1 MKRHNDVNVA
11 GLIKQLFTMT
21 IKMLSWCKSNLQS
34 HPSIAGAL
42 KLCFGLYAVVQ
53 AIKAA
58 KEITPVVASR
68 IKEIKEYNEEI
79 YRKYGEE
86 YKPLGNML
94 NAQKAIIKGLLAT
107 IAAGGIHLLSKE
119 AAAQA
124 AVVVSAASLSL
135 AKSRLATA
143 GKDYYSAVKFL
154 RKSIRRAHKGIKK
167 SVEAKAAQSV
177 KVAEKKIDEAEKVN
191 KEAAKATEEV
201 KKVIKKENDPKIIEK
216 AVASA
221 KEAQDNAVKKTEEA
235 VAAVVNVVESTN
247 EAAEIVEK
255 EEKALDKQ
263 EAEAAKKK
271 AEEAKKTAQEAKNKA
286 EEAKKSSTSK
296 TATTKSSAGNKTETK
311 KSSASSKTGVQKS
324 STSSKG
330 TQAATKNEK
339 PPVDLNA
346 TTELGVKI
354 YYPSG
359 RKKPKAVIEKEEK
372 ALREELE
379 DVQKVNEKQA
389 KREKQRVQQ
398 AQENQ
403 NEQPVNQQKKVIFDD
418 EEVKYIYDKV
428 KGEMEEVAKKASLD
442 KSALDWVAKNF
453 TNSDPLVK
461 RSISIISSVISGRY
475 LAERVCTRDKA
486 TVSNKQTI
494 VEKSR
499 RQSNAME
506 ADGNYLFS
514 LYRQIEYKEKT
525 LNENNKDIAKKAEAS
540 ILSISQCIGS
550 LGRTLHELGRHVNAE
565 VPMRQPRY
573 EYTSV

>member
-1 MKRHNDVNVA
+1 MKRHIDVNVA
-11 GLIKQLFTMT
+11 GLIKQVFTLT
-21 IKMLSWCKSNLQS
+21 IKMLSWCKSNLKS
-34 HPSIAGAL
+34 HPSVAGAL
-42 KLCFGLYAVVQ
+42 KLCLGLYAVVQ

-143 GKDYYSAVKFL
+143 GKDYYTAMKFL
-154 RKSIRRAHKGIKK
+154 RKSIRKAHKGIKK

-177 KVAEKKIDEAEKVN
+177 KVAEKKIDEAEKIN

-201 KKVIKKENDPKIIEK
+201 KKVIKKETDPNVIEK

-235 VAAVVNVVESTN
+235 VAAVASVVESTN
-247 EAAEIVEK
+247 EAAQIVEK

-263 EAEAAKKK
+263 ESEAAKKK
-271 AEEAKKTAQEAKNKA
+271 AEEVKKTAQEAKNKA
-286 EEAKKSSTSK
+286 EEAKKSLTS
-296 TATTKSSAGNKTETK
+296 NKTETK
-311 KSSASSKTGVQKS
+311 KS

-330 TQAATKNEK
+330 TQAATKKEK

-359 RKKPKAVIEKEEK
+359 RKKPKAVIEREEK
-372 ALREELE
+372 QLREELE

-389 KREKQRVQQ
+389 KREKQREQQ

-403 NEQPVNQQKKVIFDD
+403 NEQLEPQKKEIKFDD
-418 EEVKYIYDKV
+418 DEVKYIYDTV
-428 KGEMEEVAKKASLD
+428 KNKMEEIAKRASLD
-442 KSALDWVAKNF
+442 KNALDWTAKNF
-453 TNSDPLVK
+453 ANSDPLIK
-461 RSISIISSVISGRY
+461 RSASIISSVINGKY

-506 ADGNYLFS
+506 ADGNHLFS
-514 LYRQIEYKEKT
+514 LYKQIQVAERT
-525 LNENNKDIAKKAEAS
+525 LNENNKNIAKKAEES
-540 ILSISQCIGS
+540 ILSISQCISS
-550 LGRTLHELGRHVNAE
+550 LGRTLSTLGRYVSAE
-565 VPMRQPRY
+565 VPLR
-573 EYTSV
+573 

>member
-21 IKMLSWCKSNLQS
+21 IKMLSWCKSNLKS
-34 HPSIAGAL
+34 HPSVAGAF
-42 KLCFGLYAVVQ
+42 KLCLGLYAVVQ

-58 KEITPVVASR
+58 KEITPVVASS

-143 GKDYYSAVKFL
+143 GKDYYTAMKFL

-167 SVEAKAAQSV
+167 SIEAKAAQSV
-177 KVAEKKIDEAEKVN
+177 KVAEKKIDEAEKIN

-201 KKVIKKENDPKIIEK
+201 KKVIKKETDPKVIEK

-235 VAAVVNVVESTN
+235 VAAVASVVESTN
-247 EAAEIVEK
+247 EAAQIVEK

-263 EAEAAKKK
+263 ESEAAKKK
-271 AEEAKKTAQEAKNKA
+271 AEEVKKTAQEAKDKA
-286 EEAKKSSTSK
+286 EEAKKSLTS
-296 TATTKSSAGNKTETK
+296 NKTETK
-311 KSSASSKTGVQKS
+311 KS

-330 TQAATKNEK
+330 TQAATKKEK

-359 RKKPKAVIEKEEK
+359 RKKPKSVIEREEK

-514 LYRQIEYKEKT
+514 LYRQIEQKEKT
-525 LNENNKDIAKKAEAS
+525 LSESNKIIATKAKES
-540 ILSISQCIGS
+540 IRSIQLCISS
-550 LGRTLHELGRHVNAE
+550 LGRTLWTLGRQVGAE
-565 VPMRQPRY
+565 APMR
-573 EYTSV
+573 

>member
-1 MKRHNDVNVA
+1 MKRHIDVNVA
-11 GLIKQLFTMT
+11 GLIKQVFTLT
-21 IKMLSWCKSNLQS
+21 IKMLSWCKSNLKS
-34 HPSIAGAL
+34 HPSVAGAL
-42 KLCFGLYAVVQ
+42 KLCLGLYAVAQ

-143 GKDYYSAVKFL
+143 GKDYYTAMKFL
-154 RKSIRRAHKGIKK
+154 RKSIRRAHNGIKK
-167 SVEAKAAQSV
+167 SVEAKAAQSI
-177 KVAEKKIDEAEKVN
+177 KVAEKKIDEAEKIN

-201 KKVIKKENDPKIIEK
+201 KKVIKKETDPKVIEK

-235 VAAVVNVVESTN
+235 VAAVASVVESTN
-247 EAAEIVEK
+247 EAAQIVEK
-255 EEKALDKQ
+255 EEKDLDKQ
-263 EAEAAKKK
+263 ESESAKKK
-271 AEEAKKTAQEAKNKA
+271 AEEVKKTAQEAKDKA
-286 EEAKKSSTSK
+286 EEAKKSLT
-296 TATTKSSAGNKTETK
+296 
-311 KSSASSKTGVQKS
+311 SSKTGIQKS
-324 STSSKG
+324 SKGSKG
-330 TQAATKNEK
+330 TQAATKKEK
-339 PPVDLNA
+339 PPVDLDA

-359 RKKPKAVIEKEEK
+359 RKKPKAVIEREEK
-372 ALREELE
+372 QLREELE
-379 DVQKVNEKQA
+379 EVQKVNEKQA
-389 KREKQRVQQ
+389 KREKQREQQ

-403 NEQPVNQQKKVIFDD
+403 NEQPEPQKKEIKFDD
-418 EEVKYIYDKV
+418 DEVKYIYDTV
-428 KGEMEEVAKKASLD
+428 KNRMEEIAKRASMD
-442 KSALDWVAKNF
+442 KNALDWASKNF
-453 TNSDPLVK
+453 ANSDPLIK
-461 RSISIISSVISGRY
+461 RSASIISSVINGKY

-514 LYRQIEYKEKT
+514 LYRQIQVAEKT
-525 LNENNKDIAKKAEAS
+525 LNENNKNIAKKAEES
-540 ILSISQCIGS
+540 ILSISQCISS
-550 LGRTLHELGRHVNAE
+550 LGKALWELGRHVSAE
-565 VPMRQPRY
+565 VPLRR
-573 EYTSV
+573 

>member
-1 MKRHNDVNVA
+1 MKRHIDVNVA
-11 GLIKQLFTMT
+11 GLIKQVFALTV
-21 IKMLSWCKSNLQS
+21 KMLSWCKSNLKS
-34 HPSIAGAL
+34 HPSVAGAL
-42 KLCFGLYAVVQ
+42 KLCLGLYAVVQ
-53 AIKAA
+53 VIKAA

-143 GKDYYSAVKFL
+143 GKDYYTAMKFL
-154 RKSIRRAHKGIKK
+154 RKSIRKAHKGIKK

-177 KVAEKKIDEAEKVN
+177 KVAEKKIDEAEKIN

-201 KKVIKKENDPKIIEK
+201 KKVIKKETDPNVIEK

-221 KEAQDNAVKKTEEA
+221 KEAQDKAVKKTEEA
-235 VAAVVNVVESTN
+235 VAAVASVVESTN
-247 EAAEIVEK
+247 EASQIVEK

-263 EAEAAKKK
+263 ESEAVKKK
-271 AEEAKKTAQEAKNKA
+271 AEEVKKTAQEAKNKA
-286 EEAKKSSTSK
+286 EEAKKSLTS
-296 TATTKSSAGNKTETK
+296 NKTETK
-311 KSSASSKTGVQKS
+311 KS

-330 TQAATKNEK
+330 TQSAIKKEK
-339 PPVDLNA
+339 LPVDLNA

-359 RKKPKAVIEKEEK
+359 RKKPKSVIEREEK
-372 ALREELE
+372 QIREELE

-389 KREKQRVQQ
+389 KREEQQEQQ
-398 AQENQ
+398 AKENQ
-403 NEQPVNQQKKVIFDD
+403 NKQLEPQKKEIKFDD
-418 EEVKYIYDKV
+418 DEVKYIYDTV
-428 KGEMEEVAKKASLD
+428 KNRMEEIAKRASLD
-442 KSALDWVAKNF
+442 KNALDWVAKNF
-453 TNSDPLVK
+453 ANSDPLIK
-461 RSISIISSVISGRY
+461 RSASIISSVINGRY

-506 ADGNYLFS
+506 SDGNYLFS
-514 LYRQIEYKEKT
+514 LYRQIQMAERT
-525 LNENNKDIAKKAEAS
+525 LNENNKNIAKKAEES
-540 ILSISQCIGS
+540 ILSISQCISS
-550 LGRTLHELGRHVNAE
+550 LGGTLHELARYVSAE
-565 VPMRQPRY
+565 VPLR
-573 EYTSV
+573 

>member
-1 MKRHNDVNVA
+1 MKRHIDVNVA
-11 GLIKQLFTMT
+11 GLIKQVFTLT
-21 IKMLSWCKSNLQS
+21 IKMLSWCKSNLKS
-34 HPSIAGAL
+34 HPSVAGAL
-42 KLCFGLYAVVQ
+42 KLCLGLYAVAQ

-143 GKDYYSAVKFL
+143 GKDYYTAMKFL
-154 RKSIRRAHKGIKK
+154 RKSIRKAHNGIKK
-167 SVEAKAAQSV
+167 SV
-177 KVAEKKIDEAEKVN
+177 KVAEKKIDEAEKIN

-201 KKVIKKENDPKIIEK
+201 KKVIKKETDPKVIEK

-235 VAAVVNVVESTN
+235 VAAVASVVESTN
-247 EAAEIVEK
+247 EAAQIVEK
-255 EEKALDKQ
+255 EEKDLDKQ
-263 EAEAAKKK
+263 ESESAKKK
-271 AEEAKKTAQEAKNKA
+271 AEEVKKTAQEAKDKA
-286 EEAKKSSTSK
+286 EEAKKSLT
-296 TATTKSSAGNKTETK
+296 
-311 KSSASSKTGVQKS
+311 SSKTGIQKS
-324 STSSKG
+324 SKGSKG
-330 TQAATKNEK
+330 TQAATKKEK
-339 PPVDLNA
+339 PPVDLDA

-359 RKKPKAVIEKEEK
+359 RKKPKSVIEREEK
-372 ALREELE
+372 QLREELE
-379 DVQKVNEKQA
+379 EVQKVNEKQA
-389 KREKQRVQQ
+389 KREKQREQQ

-403 NEQPVNQQKKVIFDD
+403 NEQPEPQKKEIKFDD
-418 EEVKYIYDKV
+418 DEVKYIYDTV
-428 KGEMEEVAKKASLD
+428 KNRMEEIAKRASMD
-442 KSALDWVAKNF
+442 KDALDWAAKNF
-453 TNSDPLVK
+453 ANSDPLIK
-461 RSISIISSVISGRY
+461 RSASIISSVINGKY

-499 RQSNAME
+499 RQSNAMKS
-506 ADGNYLFS
+506 DGNYLFS
-514 LYRQIEYKEKT
+514 LYRQIQMAEKT
-525 LNENNKDIAKKAEAS
+525 LNENNKNIAKKAEES
-540 ILSISQCIGS
+540 ILSISQCISS
-550 LGRTLHELGRHVNAE
+550 LGTALWELGRHVGAE
-565 VPMRQPRY
+565 VPLRR
-573 EYTSV
+573 

>member
-1 MKRHNDVNVA
+1 MKRHIDVNVA
-11 GLIKQLFTMT
+11 GLIKQVFTLT
-21 IKMLSWCKSNLQS
+21 IKMLSWCKSNLKS
-34 HPSIAGAL
+34 HPSVAGAL
-42 KLCFGLYAVVQ
+42 KLCLGLYAVAQ

-143 GKDYYSAVKFL
+143 GKDYYTAMKFL
-154 RKSIRRAHKGIKK
+154 RKSIRRAHNGIKK

-177 KVAEKKIDEAEKVN
+177 KVAEKKIDEAEKIN

-201 KKVIKKENDPKIIEK
+201 KKVIKKETDPKVIEK

-235 VAAVVNVVESTN
+235 VAAVASVVESTN
-247 EAAEIVEK
+247 EAAQIVEK
-255 EEKALDKQ
+255 EEKDLDKQ
-263 EAEAAKKK
+263 ESESAKKK
-271 AEEAKKTAQEAKNKA
+271 AEEVKKTAQEAKDKA
-286 EEAKKSSTSK
+286 EEAKKSLTS
-296 TATTKSSAGNKTETK
+296 NKTETK
-311 KSSASSKTGVQKS
+311 KSSKSSKV
-324 STSSKG
+324 
-330 TQAATKNEK
+330 TQAATKKEK
-339 PPVDLNA
+339 PPVDLDA

-359 RKKPKAVIEKEEK
+359 RKKPKAVIEREEK
-372 ALREELE
+372 QLREELE
-379 DVQKVNEKQA
+379 EVQKVNEKQE
-389 KREKQRVQQ
+389 KREKQRAQQ

-403 NEQPVNQQKKVIFDD
+403 NEQPEPQKKEIKFDD
-418 EEVKYIYDKV
+418 DEVKYIYDTV
-428 KGEMEEVAKKASLD
+428 KNRMEEIAKRASLD
-442 KSALDWVAKNF
+442 KDALDWTAKNF
-453 TNSDPLVK
+453 ANSDPLIK
-461 RSISIISSVISGRY
+461 RSASIISSVINGKY

-506 ADGNYLFS
+506 SDGNYLFS
-514 LYRQIEYKEKT
+514 LYRQIQVAEKT
-525 LNENNKDIAKKAEAS
+525 LNENNKNIAKKAEES
-540 ILSISQCIGS
+540 ILSISQCISS
-550 LGRTLHELGRHVNAE
+550 LGKALWELGRHVSAE
-565 VPMRQPRY
+565 APLRLR
-573 EYTSV
+573 

>member
-1 MKRHNDVNVA
+1 MKRHIDVNVA
-11 GLIKQLFTMT
+11 GLIKQVFTLT
-21 IKMLSWCKSNLQS
+21 IKMLSWCKSNLKS
-34 HPSIAGAL
+34 HPSVAGAL
-42 KLCFGLYAVVQ
+42 KLCLGLYAVAQ

-143 GKDYYSAVKFL
+143 GKDYYTAMKFL
-154 RKSIRRAHKGIKK
+154 RKSIRKAHNGIKK

-177 KVAEKKIDEAEKVN
+177 KVAEKKIDEAEKIN

-201 KKVIKKENDPKIIEK
+201 KKVIKKETDPKVIEK

-235 VAAVVNVVESTN
+235 VAAVASVVESTN
-247 EAAEIVEK
+247 EAAQIVEK
-255 EEKALDKQ
+255 EEKDLDKQ
-263 EAEAAKKK
+263 ESESAKKK
-271 AEEAKKTAQEAKNKA
+271 AEEVKKTAQEAKDKA
-286 EEAKKSSTSK
+286 EEAKKSLTN
-296 TATTKSSAGNKTETK
+296 NKTEK
-311 KSSASSKTGVQKS
+311 KKS

-330 TQAATKNEK
+330 TQAATKKEK
-339 PPVDLNA
+339 PPVDLDA

-359 RKKPKAVIEKEEK
+359 RKKPKSVIEREEK
-372 ALREELE
+372 QLREELE

-389 KREKQRVQQ
+389 KREKQRAQQ

-403 NEQPVNQQKKVIFDD
+403 NEQLEPQKKEIMFDD
-418 EEVKYIYDKV
+418 DEVKYIYDTV
-428 KGEMEEVAKKASLD
+428 KNRMEEIAKRASMD
-442 KSALDWVAKNF
+442 KDALDWAAKNF
-453 TNSDPLVK
+453 ANSDPLIK
-461 RSISIISSVISGRY
+461 RSASIISSVINGKY

-506 ADGNYLFS
+506 SDGNYLFS
-514 LYRQIEYKEKT
+514 LYRQIQVTEKT
-525 LNENNKDIAKKAEAS
+525 LNENNKNIAKKAEES
-540 ILSISQCIGS
+540 ILSISQCISS
-550 LGRTLHELGRHVNAE
+550 LGTALWELGRRVGAE
-565 VPMRQPRY
+565 VPLRQ
-573 EYTSV
+573 

>member
-1 MKRHNDVNVA
+1 MKRHIDVNVA
-11 GLIKQLFTMT
+11 GLIKQVFTLT
-21 IKMLSWCKSNLQS
+21 IKMLSWCKSNLKS
-34 HPSIAGAL
+34 HPSVAGAL
-42 KLCFGLYAVVQ
+42 KLCLGLYAVVQ

-143 GKDYYSAVKFL
+143 GKDYYTAMKFL
-154 RKSIRRAHKGIKK
+154 RKSIRKAHKGIKK

-177 KVAEKKIDEAEKVN
+177 KVAEKKIDEAEKIN

-201 KKVIKKENDPKIIEK
+201 KKVIKKETDPKVIEK

-235 VAAVVNVVESTN
+235 VAAVASVVESTN
-247 EAAEIVEK
+247 EAAQIVEK

-263 EAEAAKKK
+263 ESEAAKKK
-271 AEEAKKTAQEAKNKA
+271 AEKVKKTAQEAKNKA
-286 EEAKKSSTSK
+286 EEAKKSLTS
-296 TATTKSSAGNKTETK
+296 NKTETK
-311 KSSASSKTGVQKS
+311 KSSASSKE
-324 STSSKG
+324 
-330 TQAATKNEK
+330 TQAATKKEK
-339 PPVDLNA
+339 PPVDLDA

-359 RKKPKAVIEKEEK
+359 RKKPKSVIEREEK
-372 ALREELE
+372 QLREELE
-379 DVQKVNEKQA
+379 DVQKVNEKQE
-389 KREKQRVQQ
+389 KREKQREQQ

-403 NEQPVNQQKKVIFDD
+403 NEQLEPQKKEIKFDD
-418 EEVKYIYDKV
+418 DEVKYIYDTV
-428 KGEMEEVAKKASLD
+428 KNKMEEIAKRASLD
-442 KSALDWVAKNF
+442 KNALDWAAKNF
-453 TNSDPLVK
+453 ANSDPLIK
-461 RSISIISSVISGRY
+461 RSVSIISSVINGRY

-514 LYRQIEYKEKT
+514 LYRQIQVAERT
-525 LNENNKDIAKKAEAS
+525 LNENNKNIAKKAEES
-540 ILSISQCIGS
+540 ILSISQCISS
-550 LGRTLHELGRHVNAE
+550 LGKTLWELGRRVSAE
-565 VPMRQPRY
+565 APLR
-573 EYTSV
+573 

>member
-1 MKRHNDVNVA
+1 MKRHIDVNVA
-11 GLIKQLFTMT
+11 GLIKQVFALTV
-21 IKMLSWCKSNLQS
+21 KMLSWCKSNLKS
-34 HPSIAGAL
+34 HPSVAGAL
-42 KLCFGLYAVVQ
+42 KLCLGLYAVVQ
-53 AIKAA
+53 VIKAA

-143 GKDYYSAVKFL
+143 GKDYYTAMKFL
-154 RKSIRRAHKGIKK
+154 RKSIRKAHKGIKK

-177 KVAEKKIDEAEKVN
+177 KVAEKKIDEAEKIN

-201 KKVIKKENDPKIIEK
+201 KKVIKKETDPNVIEK

-221 KEAQDNAVKKTEEA
+221 KEAQDKAVKKTEEA
-235 VAAVVNVVESTN
+235 VAAVASVVESTN
-247 EAAEIVEK
+247 EAAQIVEK

-263 EAEAAKKK
+263 ESEAVKKK
-271 AEEAKKTAQEAKNKA
+271 AEEVKKTAQEAKNKAEEVKKTAQEAKNKA
-286 EEAKKSSTSK
+286 EEAKKSLTS
-296 TATTKSSAGNKTETK
+296 NKTETK
-311 KSSASSKTGVQKS
+311 KS

-330 TQAATKNEK
+330 TQSATKKEK
-339 PPVDLNA
+339 LPVDLNA

-359 RKKPKAVIEKEEK
+359 RKKPKSVIEREEK
-372 ALREELE
+372 QIREELE

-389 KREKQRVQQ
+389 KREEQQEQQ
-398 AQENQ
+398 AQKNQ
-403 NEQPVNQQKKVIFDD
+403 NEQLEPQKKEIKFDD
-418 EEVKYIYDKV
+418 DEVKYIYDTV
-428 KGEMEEVAKKASLD
+428 KNRMEETAKRASLD
-442 KSALDWVAKNF
+442 KNALDWVAKNF
-453 TNSDPLVK
+453 SNSDPLIK
-461 RSISIISSVISGRY
+461 RSTSIISSVINGRY

-506 ADGNYLFS
+506 SDGNYLFS
-514 LYRQIEYKEKT
+514 LYREIQMAERT
-525 LNENNKDIAKKAEAS
+525 LNENNKNIAKKAEES
-540 ILSISQCIGS
+540 ILSISQCISS
-550 LGRTLHELGRHVNAE
+550 LGGTLNELARYVSAE
-565 VPMRQPRY
+565 VPLR
-573 EYTSV
+573 

>member
-1 MKRHNDVNVA
+1 MKRHIDVNIA
-11 GLIKQLFTMT
+11 GLIKQVFTLT
-21 IKMLSWCKSNLQS
+21 IKMLSWCKSNLKS
-34 HPSIAGAL
+34 HPSVAGAL
-42 KLCFGLYAVVQ
+42 KLCLGLYAVVQ

-79 YRKYGEE
+79 YQKYGEE

-143 GKDYYSAVKFL
+143 GKDYYTAMKFL
-154 RKSIRRAHKGIKK
+154 RKSIRKAHKGIKK

-177 KVAEKKIDEAEKVN
+177 KVAEKKIDEAEKIN

-201 KKVIKKENDPKIIEK
+201 KKVIKKETDPKVIEK

-235 VAAVVNVVESTN
+235 VAAVASVVESTN
-247 EAAEIVEK
+247 EAAQIVEK

-263 EAEAAKKK
+263 ESEAAKKK
-271 AEEAKKTAQEAKNKA
+271 AEEAKNTTQEAKDKA
-286 EEAKKSSTSK
+286 EEAKKSLTS
-296 TATTKSSAGNKTETK
+296 NKTKTK
-311 KSSASSKTGVQKS
+311 KS

-330 TQAATKNEK
+330 TQAATKKEK
-339 PPVDLNA
+339 PPVDLDA

-359 RKKPKAVIEKEEK
+359 RKKPKSVIEREEK
-372 ALREELE
+372 QLREELE
-379 DVQKVNEKQA
+379 EVQKVNEKQA
-389 KREKQRVQQ
+389 KREKQQEQQ

-403 NEQPVNQQKKVIFDD
+403 NEQLEPQKKEIKFDD
-418 EEVKYIYDKV
+418 DEVKYIYDTV
-428 KGEMEEVAKKASLD
+428 KNRMEEIAKRASLD
-442 KSALDWVAKNF
+442 KDALDWASKNF
-453 TNSDPLVK
+453 ANSDPLIK
-461 RSISIISSVISGRY
+461 RSASIISSVINGRY

-499 RQSNAME
+499 RQSNAMQS
-506 ADGNYLFS
+506 DGNYLFS
-514 LYRQIEYKEKT
+514 LYRQIQVAERT
-525 LNENNKDIAKKAEAS
+525 LNENNKNIAKKAEES
-540 ILSISQCIGS
+540 ILSISQCISS
-550 LGRTLHELGRHVNAE
+550 LGRALGELGRHVSAE
-565 VPMRQPRY
+565 VPLRR
-573 EYTSV
+573 

>member
-1 MKRHNDVNVA
+1 MKRHIDVNVA
-11 GLIKQLFTMT
+11 GLIKQVFALTV
-21 IKMLSWCKSNLQS
+21 KMLSWCKSNLKS
-34 HPSIAGAL
+34 HPSVAGAL
-42 KLCFGLYAVVQ
+42 KLCLGLYAVVQ

-143 GKDYYSAVKFL
+143 GKDYYTAMKFL
-154 RKSIRRAHKGIKK
+154 RKSIRKAHKGIKK

-177 KVAEKKIDEAEKVN
+177 KVAEKKIDEAEKIN

-201 KKVIKKENDPKIIEK
+201 KKVIKKETDPNVIEK

-221 KEAQDNAVKKTEEA
+221 KEAQDKAVKKTEEA
-235 VAAVVNVVESTN
+235 VAAVASVVESTN
-247 EAAEIVEK
+247 EAAQIVEK

-263 EAEAAKKK
+263 ESEAVKKK
-271 AEEAKKTAQEAKNKA
+271 AEEVKKTAQEAKNKAEEVKKTAQEAKNKA
-286 EEAKKSSTSK
+286 EEAKKSLTS
-296 TATTKSSAGNKTETK
+296 NKTETK
-311 KSSASSKTGVQKS
+311 KS

-330 TQAATKNEK
+330 TQSAIKKEK
-339 PPVDLNA
+339 LPVDLNA

-359 RKKPKAVIEKEEK
+359 RKKPKSVIEREEK
-372 ALREELE
+372 QIREELE

-389 KREKQRVQQ
+389 KREEQQEQQ
-398 AQENQ
+398 AKENQ
-403 NEQPVNQQKKVIFDD
+403 NKQLEPQKKEIKFDD
-418 EEVKYIYDKV
+418 DEVKYIYDTV
-428 KGEMEEVAKKASLD
+428 KNRMEEIAKRASLD
-442 KSALDWVAKNF
+442 KNALDWVAKNF
-453 TNSDPLVK
+453 ANSDPLIK
-461 RSISIISSVISGRY
+461 RSTSIISSVINGRY

-506 ADGNYLFS
+506 SDGNYLFS
-514 LYRQIEYKEKT
+514 LYRQIQLAERT
-525 LNENNKDIAKKAEAS
+525 LNENNKNIAKKAEES
-540 ILSISQCIGS
+540 ILSISQCISS
-550 LGRTLHELGRHVNAE
+550 LGGTLNELARYVSAE
-565 VPMRQPRY
+565 VPLR
-573 EYTSV
+573 

>member
-1 MKRHNDVNVA
+1 MKRHIDVNVA
-11 GLIKQLFTMT
+11 GLIKQVFTLT
-21 IKMLSWCKSNLQS
+21 IKMLSWCKSNLKS
-34 HPSIAGAL
+34 HPSVAGAL
-42 KLCFGLYAVVQ
+42 KLCLGLYAVVQ

-79 YRKYGEE
+79 YQKYGEE

-143 GKDYYSAVKFL
+143 GKDYYTAMKFL
-154 RKSIRRAHKGIKK
+154 RKSIRRAHNGIKK

-177 KVAEKKIDEAEKVN
+177 KVAEKKIDEAEKIN

-201 KKVIKKENDPKIIEK
+201 KKVIKKETDPKVIEK

-235 VAAVVNVVESTN
+235 VAAVASVVESTN
-247 EAAEIVEK
+247 EAAQIVEK

-263 EAEAAKKK
+263 ESKAEKKK

-286 EEAKKSSTSK
+286 EEAKKSLTS
-296 TATTKSSAGNKTETK
+296 NKTETK
-311 KSSASSKTGVQKS
+311 KS

-330 TQAATKNEK
+330 TQAATKKEK
-339 PPVDLNA
+339 PPVDLDA

-359 RKKPKAVIEKEEK
+359 RKKPKSVIEREEK
-372 ALREELE
+372 QLREELE

-389 KREKQRVQQ
+389 KREEQREQQ

-403 NEQPVNQQKKVIFDD
+403 NKQLEPQKKEIKFDD
-418 EEVKYIYDKV
+418 DEVKYIYDTV
-428 KGEMEEVAKKASLD
+428 KNRMEEIAKRASLD
-442 KSALDWVAKNF
+442 KDALDWVSKNF
-453 TNSDPLVK
+453 ANSDPLIK
-461 RSISIISSVISGRY
+461 RSASIISSVINGRY

-506 ADGNYLFS
+506 ADGDYLFS
-514 LYRQIEYKEKT
+514 LYRQIEAAERT
-525 LNENNKDIAKKAEAS
+525 LSENNKNIAKKAEES
-540 ILSISQCIGS
+540 ILSISRCIKS
-550 LGRTLHELGRHVNAE
+550 LGGALWELGRHVGAE
-565 VPMRQPRY
+565 APLRLR
-573 EYTSV
+573 

>member
-1 MKRHNDVNVA
+1 MKRHIDVNVA
-11 GLIKQLFTMT
+11 GLIKQVFTLT
-21 IKMLSWCKSNLQS
+21 IKMLSWCKSNLKS
-34 HPSIAGAL
+34 HPSVAGAL
-42 KLCFGLYAVVQ
+42 KLCLGLYAVVQ

-107 IAAGGIHLLSKE
+107 IAAGGIHLLSRE

-143 GKDYYSAVKFL
+143 GKDYYTAMKFL
-154 RKSIRRAHKGIKK
+154 RKSIRKAHKGIKK

-177 KVAEKKIDEAEKVN
+177 KEAEKKIDEAEKIN

-201 KKVIKKENDPKIIEK
+201 KKVIKKETDPKVIEK

-235 VAAVVNVVESTN
+235 VAAVASVVESTN
-247 EAAEIVEK
+247 EAAQIVEK

-263 EAEAAKKK
+263 ESEAVKKK
-271 AEEAKKTAQEAKNKA
+271 AEEVKKTAQEAKDKV
-286 EEAKKSSTSK
+286 EKAKKSLTN
-296 TATTKSSAGNKTETK
+296 NKTETK
-311 KSSASSKTGVQKS
+311 KSSTSGKSGIQKS
-324 STSSKG
+324 SKGSKE
-330 TQAATKNEK
+330 TQAEKKEK
-339 PPVDLNA
+339 PPVDLDA

-372 ALREELE
+372 QLREELE

-389 KREKQRVQQ
+389 KREEQRAQQ
-398 AQENQ
+398 AKENQ
-403 NEQPVNQQKKVIFDD
+403 NEQLEPQKKEIKFDD
-418 EEVKYIYDKV
+418 DEVKYIYDRTKETIDGAV
-428 KGEMEEVAKKASLD
+428 KKANSSLD
-442 KSALDWVAKNF
+442 VSALDWCINNF
-453 TNSDPLVK
+453 TGAGRVIKPTTD
-461 RSISIISSVISGRY
+461 IISSISNGRF
-475 LAERVCTRDKA
+475 LAERICERDKA
-486 TVSNKQTI
+486 TASNSRTIANKAYNLSNSIKSLGEAAFVLFREVEYRKNSFSEKDKAIAEKAMNSLLAISRFMSSVS
-494 VEKSR
+494 
-499 RQSNAME
+499 
-506 ADGNYLFS
+506 
-514 LYRQIEYKEKT
+514 
-525 LNENNKDIAKKAEAS
+525 
-540 ILSISQCIGS
+540 GS
-550 LGRTLHELGRHVNAE
+550 LNNMGRHVRAE
-565 VPMRQPRY
+565 VPLR
-573 EYTSV
+573 

>member
-1 MKRHNDVNVA
+1 MKRHIDVNVA
-11 GLIKQLFTMT
+11 GLIKQVFTLT
-21 IKMLSWCKSNLQS
+21 IKMLSWCKSNLKS
-34 HPSIAGAL
+34 HPSVAGAL
-42 KLCFGLYAVVQ
+42 KLCLGLYAVVQ

-143 GKDYYSAVKFL
+143 GKDYYTAMKFL
-154 RKSIRRAHKGIKK
+154 RKSIRRAHNGIKK

-177 KVAEKKIDEAEKVN
+177 KVAEKKIDEAEKIN

-201 KKVIKKENDPKIIEK
+201 KNVIKKETDPKVIEK

-235 VAAVVNVVESTN
+235 VAAVASVVESTN
-247 EAAEIVEK
+247 EAAQIVEK
-255 EEKALDKQ
+255 EEKDLDKQ
-263 EAEAAKKK
+263 EAESAKKK
-271 AEEAKKTAQEAKNKA
+271 AEEVKKTAQEAKDKA
-286 EEAKKSSTSK
+286 EEAKKSLTS
-296 TATTKSSAGNKTETK
+296 NKTETK
-311 KSSASSKTGVQKS
+311 KS

-330 TQAATKNEK
+330 TQAATKKEK
-339 PPVDLNA
+339 PPVDLDA

-359 RKKPKAVIEKEEK
+359 RKKPKAVIEREEK
-372 ALREELE
+372 QLREELE
-379 DVQKVNEKQA
+379 EVRKVNEKQE
-389 KREKQRVQQ
+389 KREKQREQQ
-398 AQENQ
+398 AKENQ
-403 NEQPVNQQKKVIFDD
+403 NEQPEHQKEEIKFDD
-418 EEVKYIYDKV
+418 DEVKYIYDTV
-428 KGEMEEVAKKASLD
+428 KNRMEEIAKRASMNKD
-442 KSALDWVAKNF
+442 ALDWTAKNF
-453 TNSDPLVK
+453 ANSDPLIK
-461 RSISIISSVISGRY
+461 RSVSIISSVINGKY

-506 ADGNYLFS
+506 SDGNYLFS
-514 LYRQIEYKEKT
+514 LYREIQVAEKT
-525 LNENNKDIAKKAEAS
+525 LNENNKNIAKKAEES
-540 ILSISQCIGS
+540 ILSISQCISS
-550 LGRTLHELGRHVNAE
+550 LGRALWGLGRHVSVE
-565 VPMRQPRY
+565 VPLRLR
-573 EYTSV
+573 

>member
-1 MKRHNDVNVA
+1 MKRHIDVNVA
-11 GLIKQLFTMT
+11 GLIKQVFTLT
-21 IKMLSWCKSNLQS
+21 IKMLSWCKSNLKS
-34 HPSIAGAL
+34 HPSVAGAL
-42 KLCFGLYAVVQ
+42 KLCLGLYAVVQ

-143 GKDYYSAVKFL
+143 GKDYYTAMKFL
-154 RKSIRRAHKGIKK
+154 RKSIRRAHNGIKK

-177 KVAEKKIDEAEKVN
+177 KVAEKKIDEAEKIN

-201 KKVIKKENDPKIIEK
+201 KKIIKKETDPKVIEK

-235 VAAVVNVVESTN
+235 VAAVASVVESTN
-247 EAAEIVEK
+247 EAAQIVDK

-263 EAEAAKKK
+263 ESESAKKK
-271 AEEAKKTAQEAKNKA
+271 AEEVKKTAQEAKDKA
-286 EEAKKSSTSK
+286 EEAKKSLT
-296 TATTKSSAGNKTETK
+296 
-311 KSSASSKTGVQKS
+311 SSKTGIQKS
-324 STSSKG
+324 SKGSKG
-330 TQAATKNEK
+330 TQAATKKEK
-339 PPVDLNA
+339 PPVDLDA

-359 RKKPKAVIEKEEK
+359 RKKPKSVIEREEK
-372 ALREELE
+372 QLREELE
-379 DVQKVNEKQA
+379 EVQKVNEKQA
-389 KREKQRVQQ
+389 KREKQREQQ

-403 NEQPVNQQKKVIFDD
+403 NEQPEPQKKEIKFDD
-418 EEVKYIYDKV
+418 DEVKYIYDTV
-428 KGEMEEVAKKASLD
+428 KNRMEEIAKRASMDKDSLD
-442 KSALDWVAKNF
+442 WAAKTF
-453 TNSDPLVK
+453 ANSDPLIK
-461 RSISIISSVISGRY
+461 RAASIISSVINGKY

-506 ADGNYLFS
+506 SDGNHLFS
-514 LYRQIEYKEKT
+514 LYRQIQVAEKT
-525 LNENNKDIAKKAEAS
+525 LNENNKNIAKKAEES
-540 ILSISQCIGS
+540 ILSISQCISS
-550 LGRTLHELGRHVNAE
+550 LGTALWELGRRVGAE
-565 VPMRQPRY
+565 VPLR
-573 EYTSV
+573 

>member
-1 MKRHNDVNVA
+1 MKRHIDVNVA
-11 GLIKQLFTMT
+11 GLIKQVFALTV
-21 IKMLSWCKSNLQS
+21 KMLSWCKSNLKS
-34 HPSIAGAL
+34 HPSVAGAL
-42 KLCFGLYAVVQ
+42 KLCLGLYAVVQ
-53 AIKAA
+53 VIKAA

-143 GKDYYSAVKFL
+143 GKDYYTAMKFL
-154 RKSIRRAHKGIKK
+154 RKSIRKAHKGIKK

-177 KVAEKKIDEAEKVN
+177 KVAEKKIDEAEKIN

-201 KKVIKKENDPKIIEK
+201 KKVIKKETDPNVIEK

-221 KEAQDNAVKKTEEA
+221 KEAQDKAVKKTEEA
-235 VAAVVNVVESTN
+235 VAAVASVVESTN
-247 EAAEIVEK
+247 EAAQIVEK

-263 EAEAAKKK
+263 ESEAVKKK
-271 AEEAKKTAQEAKNKA
+271 AEEVKKTAQEVKNKAEEVKKTAQEAKNKA
-286 EEAKKSSTSK
+286 EEAKKSLTS
-296 TATTKSSAGNKTETK
+296 NKTETK
-311 KSSASSKTGVQKS
+311 KS

-330 TQAATKNEK
+330 TQSAIKKEK
-339 PPVDLNA
+339 LPVDLNA

-359 RKKPKAVIEKEEK
+359 RKKPKSVIEREEK
-372 ALREELE
+372 QIREELE

-389 KREKQRVQQ
+389 KREEQQEQQ
-398 AQENQ
+398 AKENQ
-403 NEQPVNQQKKVIFDD
+403 NKQLEPQKKEIKFDD
-418 EEVKYIYDKV
+418 DEVKYIYDTV
-428 KGEMEEVAKKASLD
+428 KNRMEEIAKRASLD
-442 KSALDWVAKNF
+442 KNALDWVAKNF
-453 TNSDPLVK
+453 ANSDPLIK
-461 RSISIISSVISGRY
+461 RSASIISSVINGRY

-506 ADGNYLFS
+506 SDGNYLFS
-514 LYRQIEYKEKT
+514 LYRQIQMAERT
-525 LNENNKDIAKKAEAS
+525 LNENNKNIAKKAEES
-540 ILSISQCIGS
+540 ILSISQCISS
-550 LGRTLHELGRHVNAE
+550 LGGTLHELARYVSAE
-565 VPMRQPRY
+565 SPLR
-573 EYTSV
+573 

>member
-1 MKRHNDVNVA
+1 MKRHIDVNVA
-11 GLIKQLFTMT
+11 GLIKQVFALTV
-21 IKMLSWCKSNLQS
+21 KMLSWCKSNLKS
-34 HPSIAGAL
+34 HPSVAGAL
-42 KLCFGLYAVVQ
+42 KLCLGLYAVVQ
-53 AIKAA
+53 VIKAA

-143 GKDYYSAVKFL
+143 GKDYYTAMKFL
-154 RKSIRRAHKGIKK
+154 RKSIRKAHKGIKK

-177 KVAEKKIDEAEKVN
+177 KVAEKKIDEAEKIN

-201 KKVIKKENDPKIIEK
+201 KKVIKKETDPNVIEK

-221 KEAQDNAVKKTEEA
+221 KEAQDKAVKKTEEA
-235 VAAVVNVVESTN
+235 VAAVASVVESTN
-247 EAAEIVEK
+247 EAAQIVEK

-263 EAEAAKKK
+263 ESEAVKKK
-271 AEEAKKTAQEAKNKA
+271 AEEVKKTAQEAKNKA
-286 EEAKKSSTSK
+286 EEAKKSLTS
-296 TATTKSSAGNKTETK
+296 NKTETK
-311 KSSASSKTGVQKS
+311 KS

-330 TQAATKNEK
+330 TQSAIKKEK
-339 PPVDLNA
+339 LPVDLNA

-359 RKKPKAVIEKEEK
+359 RKKPKSVIEREEK
-372 ALREELE
+372 QIREELE

-389 KREKQRVQQ
+389 KREEQQEQQ
-398 AQENQ
+398 AKENQ
-403 NEQPVNQQKKVIFDD
+403 NKQLEPQKKEIKFDD
-418 EEVKYIYDKV
+418 DEVKYIYDTV
-428 KGEMEEVAKKASLD
+428 KNRMEEIAKRASLD
-442 KSALDWVAKNF
+442 KNALDWVAKNF
-453 TNSDPLVK
+453 ANSDPLIK
-461 RSISIISSVISGRY
+461 RSASIISSVINGRY
-475 LAERVCTRDKA
+475 LAERICTRDKA

-506 ADGNYLFS
+506 SDGNYLFS
-514 LYRQIEYKEKT
+514 LYRQIQMAERT
-525 LNENNKDIAKKAEAS
+525 LNENNKNIAKKAEES
-540 ILSISQCIGS
+540 ILSISQCISS
-550 LGRTLHELGRHVNAE
+550 LGGTLHELARYVSAE
-565 VPMRQPRY
+565 FPLR
-573 EYTSV
+573 

>member
-1 MKRHNDVNVA
+1 MKRHIDVNVA
-11 GLIKQLFTMT
+11 GLIKQVFTLT
-21 IKMLSWCKSNLQS
+21 IKMLSWCKSNLKS
-34 HPSIAGAL
+34 HPSVAGAL
-42 KLCFGLYAVVQ
+42 KLCLGLYAVVQ

-79 YRKYGEE
+79 YQKYGEE

-94 NAQKAIIKGLLAT
+94 NAQKAVIKGLLAT

-143 GKDYYSAVKFL
+143 GKDYYTAMKFL
-154 RKSIRRAHKGIKK
+154 RKSIRRAHNGIKK

-177 KVAEKKIDEAEKVN
+177 KVAEKKIDEAEKIN

-201 KKVIKKENDPKIIEK
+201 KKVIKKETDPKVIEK

-235 VAAVVNVVESTN
+235 VAAVANVVESTN
-247 EAAEIVEK
+247 EAAQIVEK

-263 EAEAAKKK
+263 ESEAEKKK
-271 AEEAKKTAQEAKNKA
+271 AEEAKKTAQEAKDKA
-286 EEAKKSSTSK
+286 EEAKKSLTSNKTETKKSSTS
-296 TATTKSSAGNKTETK
+296 NKTETK
-311 KSSASSKTGVQKS
+311 KSSASSKE
-324 STSSKG
+324 
-330 TQAATKNEK
+330 TQAAKKEK
-339 PPVDLNA
+339 PPVDLDA

-359 RKKPKAVIEKEEK
+359 RKKPKSVIEREEK
-372 ALREELE
+372 QLREELE

-389 KREKQRVQQ
+389 KREKQREQQ
-398 AQENQ
+398 AKENQ
-403 NEQPVNQQKKVIFDD
+403 NEQLEPQKKEIKFDD
-418 EEVKYIYDKV
+418 DEVKYIYDTV
-428 KGEMEEVAKKASLD
+428 KNRMEEIAKRASLD
-442 KSALDWVAKNF
+442 KDALDWAAKNF
-453 TNSDPLVK
+453 ANSDPLIK
-461 RSISIISSVISGRY
+461 RSASIISSVINGRY

-514 LYRQIEYKEKT
+514 LYRQIQVAERT
-525 LNENNKDIAKKAEAS
+525 LSENNKNIAKKAEES
-540 ILSISQCIGS
+540 ILSISQCISS
-550 LGRTLHELGRHVNAE
+550 LGKTLWELGRRVSAE
-565 VPMRQPRY
+565 APLR
-573 EYTSV
+573 

>member
-1 MKRHNDVNVA
+1 MKRHIDVNVA
-11 GLIKQLFTMT
+11 GLIKQVFTLT
-21 IKMLSWCKSNLQS
+21 IKMLSWCKSNLKS
-34 HPSIAGAL
+34 HPSVAGAL
-42 KLCFGLYAVVQ
+42 KLCLGLYAVVQ

-94 NAQKAIIKGLLAT
+94 NAQKAIIKGLLAA

-143 GKDYYSAVKFL
+143 GKDYYTAMKFL
-154 RKSIRRAHKGIKK
+154 RKSIRRAHNGIKK

-177 KVAEKKIDEAEKVN
+177 KVAEKKIDEAEKIN

-201 KKVIKKENDPKIIEK
+201 KNVIKKETNPKVIEK

-235 VAAVVNVVESTN
+235 VAAVASVVESTN
-247 EAAEIVEK
+247 EAAQIVEK

-263 EAEAAKKK
+263 EAESAKKK
-271 AEEAKKTAQEAKNKA
+271 AEEVKKIAQEAKDKV
-286 EEAKKSSTSK
+286 EEAKKSLTS
-296 TATTKSSAGNKTETK
+296 NKTETK
-311 KSSASSKTGVQKS
+311 KS

-330 TQAATKNEK
+330 TQAATKKEK
-339 PPVDLNA
+339 PPVDLDA

-359 RKKPKAVIEKEEK
+359 RKKPKSVIEREEK
-372 ALREELE
+372 QLREELE
-379 DVQKVNEKQA
+379 EVQKVNEKQA
-389 KREKQRVQQ
+389 KREKQREQQ

-403 NEQPVNQQKKVIFDD
+403 NEQIESQKKEIKFDD
-418 EEVKYIYDKV
+418 DEVKYIYDTV
-428 KGEMEEVAKKASLD
+428 KNRMEEIAKRASLD
-442 KSALDWVAKNF
+442 KDALDWASKNF
-453 TNSDPLVK
+453 ANSDPLIK
-461 RSISIISSVISGRY
+461 RSASIISSVINGKY

-514 LYRQIEYKEKT
+514 LYRQIQVAERT
-525 LNENNKDIAKKAEAS
+525 LNENNKNIAKKAEES
-540 ILSISQCIGS
+540 ILSISQCISS
-550 LGRTLHELGRHVNAE
+550 LGKALWKLGQHVGAE
-565 VPMRQPRY
+565 VPLRR
-573 EYTSV
+573 

>member
-1 MKRHNDVNVA
+1 MKRHIDVNVA
-11 GLIKQLFTMT
+11 GLIKQVFTLT
-21 IKMLSWCKSNLQS
+21 IKMLSWCKSNLKS
-34 HPSIAGAL
+34 HPSVAGAL
-42 KLCFGLYAVVQ
+42 KLCLGLYAVVQ
-53 AIKAA
+53 AIKSA

-143 GKDYYSAVKFL
+143 GKDYYTAMKFL
-154 RKSIRRAHKGIKK
+154 RKSIRKAHKGIKK

-177 KVAEKKIDEAEKVN
+177 KVAEKKIDEAEKIN

-201 KKVIKKENDPKIIEK
+201 KNVIKKETDPKVIEK

-235 VAAVVNVVESTN
+235 VAAVASVVESTN
-247 EAAEIVEK
+247 EVAQIVEK

-263 EAEAAKKK
+263 ESEAAKKK
-271 AEEAKKTAQEAKNKA
+271 AEEVKKTAQEAKNKA
-286 EEAKKSSTSK
+286 EEAKKSLTS
-296 TATTKSSAGNKTETK
+296 NKTETK
-311 KSSASSKTGVQKS
+311 KS

-330 TQAATKNEK
+330 TQVATKKEK

-359 RKKPKAVIEKEEK
+359 RKKPKAVIEREEK
-372 ALREELE
+372 QLREELE

-389 KREKQRVQQ
+389 KREKQREQQ
-398 AQENQ
+398 ARENQ
-403 NEQPVNQQKKVIFDD
+403 NEQLEPQKKEIKFDD
-418 EEVKYIYDKV
+418 DEVKYIYDTV
-428 KGEMEEVAKKASLD
+428 KNRMEEIAKRASLD
-442 KSALDWVAKNF
+442 KNALDWASKNF
-453 TNSDPLVK
+453 ANSDPLIK
-461 RSISIISSVISGRY
+461 RSVSIISSVINGGY

-514 LYRQIEYKEKT
+514 LYRQIQVAERT
-525 LNENNKDIAKKAEAS
+525 LNENNKNIAKKAEES
-540 ILSISQCIGS
+540 ILSISQCISS
-550 LGRTLHELGRHVNAE
+550 LGKTLWELGRRVSAE
-565 VPMRQPRY
+565 APLR
-573 EYTSV
+573 

>member
-1 MKRHNDVNVA
+1 MKRHIDVNVA
-11 GLIKQLFTMT
+11 GLIKQVFTLT
-21 IKMLSWCKSNLQS
+21 IKMLSWCKSNLKS
-34 HPSIAGAL
+34 HPSVAGAL
-42 KLCFGLYAVVQ
+42 KLCLGLYAVVQ

-79 YRKYGEE
+79 YQKYGEE

-143 GKDYYSAVKFL
+143 GKDYYTAMKFL
-154 RKSIRRAHKGIKK
+154 RKSIRKAHKGIKK

-177 KVAEKKIDEAEKVN
+177 KVAEKKIDEAEKIN

-201 KKVIKKENDPKIIEK
+201 KKVIKKETDPKVIEK
-216 AVASA
+216 AIASA

-235 VAAVVNVVESTN
+235 VAAVANVVESTN
-247 EAAEIVEK
+247 EAAQIVEK
-255 EEKALDKQ
+255 EENALDKQ
-263 EAEAAKKK
+263 EAESAKKK
-271 AEEAKKTAQEAKNKA
+271 AEEAKKTAQEAKDKV
-286 EEAKKSSTSK
+286 EEAKKSLTS
-296 TATTKSSAGNKTETK
+296 NKTETK
-311 KSSASSKTGVQKS
+311 KS

-330 TQAATKNEK
+330 TQAATKKEK
-339 PPVDLNA
+339 PPVDLDA

-359 RKKPKAVIEKEEK
+359 RKKPKSVIEREEK
-372 ALREELE
+372 QLREELE
-379 DVQKVNEKQA
+379 EVQKVNEKQA
-389 KREKQRVQQ
+389 KREKQQEQQ

-403 NEQPVNQQKKVIFDD
+403 NEQLESQKKEIKFDD
-418 EEVKYIYDKV
+418 DEVKYIYDTV
-428 KGEMEEVAKKASLD
+428 KNRMEEIAKRASLD
-442 KSALDWVAKNF
+442 KDALDWASKNF
-453 TNSDPLVK
+453 ANSDPLIK
-461 RSISIISSVISGRY
+461 RSASIISSVINGRY

-506 ADGNYLFS
+506 ADGKYLFS
-514 LYRQIEYKEKT
+514 LYTQIQAAERT
-525 LNENNKDIAKKAEAS
+525 LNENNKNIAKKAEES
-540 ILSISQCIGS
+540 ILSISRCISS
-550 LGRTLHELGRHVNAE
+550 LGRALWELGRRVGAE
-565 VPMRQPRY
+565 APLR
-573 EYTSV
+573 

>member
-1 MKRHNDVNVA
+1 MSRLGSKR
-11 GLIKQLFTMT
+11 
-21 IKMLSWCKSNLQS
+21 
-34 HPSIAGAL
+34 
-42 KLCFGLYAVVQ
+42 
-53 AIKAA
+53 
-58 KEITPVVASR
+58 SR
-68 IKEIKEYNEEI
+68 STTI

-143 GKDYYSAVKFL
+143 GKDYYTAMKFL
-154 RKSIRRAHKGIKK
+154 RKSIRKAHKGIKK

-177 KVAEKKIDEAEKVN
+177 KVAEKKIDEAEKIN

-201 KKVIKKENDPKIIEK
+201 KKVIKKETDPNVIEK

-221 KEAQDNAVKKTEEA
+221 KEAQDKAVKKTEEA
-235 VAAVVNVVESTN
+235 VAAVASVVESTN
-247 EAAEIVEK
+247 EAAQIVEK

-263 EAEAAKKK
+263 ESEAVKKK
-271 AEEAKKTAQEAKNKA
+271 AEEVKKTAQEAKNKAEEVKKTAQEAKNKA
-286 EEAKKSSTSK
+286 EEAKKSLTS
-296 TATTKSSAGNKTETK
+296 NKTETK
-311 KSSASSKTGVQKS
+311 KS

-330 TQAATKNEK
+330 TQSATKKENL
-339 PPVDLNA
+339 PVDLNA

-359 RKKPKAVIEKEEK
+359 RKKPKSVIEREEK
-372 ALREELE
+372 QIREELE

-389 KREKQRVQQ
+389 KREEQQEQQ
-398 AQENQ
+398 AKENQ
-403 NEQPVNQQKKVIFDD
+403 NKQLELQKKEIKFDD
-418 EEVKYIYDKV
+418 DEVKYIYDTV
-428 KGEMEEVAKKASLD
+428 KNRMEEIAKRASLD
-442 KSALDWVAKNF
+442 KNALDWVAKNF
-453 TNSDPLVK
+453 ANSDPLIK
-461 RSISIISSVISGRY
+461 RSASIISSVINGRY

-506 ADGNYLFS
+506 SDGNYLFS
-514 LYRQIEYKEKT
+514 LYRQIQLAERT
-525 LNENNKDIAKKAEAS
+525 LNENNKNIAKKAEES
-540 ILSISQCIGS
+540 ILSISQCISS
-550 LGRTLHELGRHVNAE
+550 LGGTLNELARYVSAE
-565 VPMRQPRY
+565 VPLR
-573 EYTSV
+573 

>member
-1 MKRHNDVNVA
+1 MKRHIDVNVA
-11 GLIKQLFTMT
+11 GLIKQVFTLT
-21 IKMLSWCKSNLQS
+21 IKMLSWCKSNLKS
-34 HPSIAGAL
+34 HPSVAGAL
-42 KLCFGLYAVVQ
+42 KLCLGLYAVVQ

-79 YRKYGEE
+79 YQKYGEE

-143 GKDYYSAVKFL
+143 GKDYYTAMKFL
-154 RKSIRRAHKGIKK
+154 RKSIRKAHKGIKK

-177 KVAEKKIDEAEKVN
+177 KVAEKKIDEAEKIN

-201 KKVIKKENDPKIIEK
+201 KKVIKKETDPKVIEK

-235 VAAVVNVVESTN
+235 VAAVASVVESTN
-247 EAAEIVEK
+247 EAAQIVEK

-263 EAEAAKKK
+263 ESEAVKKK
-271 AEEAKKTAQEAKNKA
+271 AEEVKKTAQEAKNKA
-286 EEAKKSSTSK
+286 EEAKKSLTS
-296 TATTKSSAGNKTETK
+296 NKTETK
-311 KSSASSKTGVQKS
+311 KS

-330 TQAATKNEK
+330 TQAATKKEK
-339 PPVDLNA
+339 PPVDLDA

-359 RKKPKAVIEKEEK
+359 RKKPKSVIEREEK
-372 ALREELE
+372 QFREELE
-379 DVQKVNEKQA
+379 EVQKVNEKQA
-389 KREKQRVQQ
+389 KREEQQEQQ
-398 AQENQ
+398 AKENQ
-403 NEQPVNQQKKVIFDD
+403 NKQFESQKKEIKFDD
-418 EEVKYIYDKV
+418 DEVKYIYDTV
-428 KGEMEEVAKKASLD
+428 KNRMEEIAKRASLD
-442 KSALDWVAKNF
+442 KDALDWASKNF
-453 TNSDPLVK
+453 ANSDTLIK
-461 RSISIISSVISGRY
+461 RSASIISSVINGRY

-514 LYRQIEYKEKT
+514 LYRQIQVAERT
-525 LNENNKDIAKKAEAS
+525 LNENNKNVAKKAEES
-540 ILSISQCIGS
+540 ILSISQCISS
-550 LGRTLHELGRHVNAE
+550 LGGALWKLGQHVGAE
-565 VPMRQPRY
+565 VPLRR
-573 EYTSV
+573 

>member
-1 MKRHNDVNVA
+1 MKRHIDVNVA
-11 GLIKQLFTMT
+11 GLIKQVFTLT
-21 IKMLSWCKSNLQS
+21 IKMLSWCKSNLKS
-34 HPSIAGAL
+34 HPSVAGAL
-42 KLCFGLYAVVQ
+42 KLCLGLYAVVQ

-58 KEITPVVASR
+58 KEITPVVVSR

-143 GKDYYSAVKFL
+143 GKDYYTAMKFL
-154 RKSIRRAHKGIKK
+154 RKSIRKAHKGIKK

-177 KVAEKKIDEAEKVN
+177 KVAEKKIDEAEKIN

-201 KKVIKKENDPKIIEK
+201 KNVIKKETDPKVIEK

-235 VAAVVNVVESTN
+235 VAAVASVVESTN
-247 EAAEIVEK
+247 EVAQIVEK

-263 EAEAAKKK
+263 ESEAAKKK
-271 AEEAKKTAQEAKNKA
+271 AEEVKKTAQEAKDKA
-286 EEAKKSSTSK
+286 EEAKKSLTS
-296 TATTKSSAGNKTETK
+296 NKTETK
-311 KSSASSKTGVQKS
+311 KS

-330 TQAATKNEK
+330 TQVATKKEK

-359 RKKPKAVIEKEEK
+359 RKKPKAVIEREEK
-372 ALREELE
+372 QLREELE

-389 KREKQRVQQ
+389 KREKQREQQ
-398 AQENQ
+398 ARENQ
-403 NEQPVNQQKKVIFDD
+403 NEQLEPQKKEIKFDD
-418 EEVKYIYDKV
+418 DEVKYIYDTV
-428 KGEMEEVAKKASLD
+428 KNRMEEIAKRASLD
-442 KSALDWVAKNF
+442 KNALDWASKNF
-453 TNSDPLVK
+453 ANSDPLIK
-461 RSISIISSVISGRY
+461 RSVSIISSVINGRY

-514 LYRQIEYKEKT
+514 LYRQIQVAERT
-525 LNENNKDIAKKAEAS
+525 LNENNKNIAKKAEES
-540 ILSISQCIGS
+540 ILSISQCISS
-550 LGRTLHELGRHVNAE
+550 LGKTLWELGRHVSAE
-565 VPMRQPRY
+565 APLR
-573 EYTSV
+573 